1 MIPHARPARRG
12 LTGMFAIAIAAG
24 VPAATH
30 AEADG
35 PDFYRVVGVA
45 ADDMLNLRR
54 GPGMQ
59 FETIVGLPAGREVN
73 LLSRETYGTTDW
85 CLIALRET
93 PDLQGFVACRFIGE

>member
-1 MIPHARPARRG
+1 MIRRTHRASCG
-12 LTGMFAIAIAAG
+12 LTGLFAFAIAAG
-24 VPAATH
+24 FPATSH
-30 AEADG
+30 AEVDG

-73 LLSRETYGTTDW
+73 LLSRETHGTTDW